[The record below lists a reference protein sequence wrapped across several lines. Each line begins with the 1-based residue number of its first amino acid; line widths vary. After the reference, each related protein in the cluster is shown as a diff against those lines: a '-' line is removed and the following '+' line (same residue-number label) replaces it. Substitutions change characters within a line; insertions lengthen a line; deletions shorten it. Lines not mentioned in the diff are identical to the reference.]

1 MKRISSRHVII
12 ASVLASILF
21 LAINI
26 FLIVKEDSK
35 ADRIAYIDD
44 WEQSKNQDIK
54 ESYTKE
60 AVVASIDEQ
69 PIYFDENQGK
79 FNQFLVKEGDEVTVG
94 TPLYEYQAEDVYA
107 EEARL
112 VAEIDR
118 VEQQIGAV
126 DDHIDELEAYKKTI
140 TITEEDSTAEKTAYY
155 NLDSQIYEK
164 NLEAETLENELTML
178 ENQLQFLGEQPSSVT
193 VQSSFSGVVKEV
205 NTSLTSPLMIIS
217 SDQVKINGELALKE
231 RKETEIGMRTV
242 VSSSYIDEP
251 LDGSISHLSKLPKTD
266 ADVDSESI
274 YTFDTILDEVQE
286 DLLIGT
292 PVNVEIV
299 TEEVADAV
307 SLPTKILRDN
317 SVLVLTN
324 TGKLEH
330 RNITRGIEGEGKTQI
345 EDGLTDGEF
354 IVTKSFPNEVHGSPA
369 AVSFQEEDL
378 NREIFSVL
386 ENKEIG
392 RYLLK
397 GLITR

>member
-1 MKRISSRHVII
+1 MKRISSRQIII
-12 ASVLASILF
+12 ASVIASFLF
-21 LAINI
+21 LSINI

-35 ADRIAYIDD
+35 ANRIAYINNWD
-44 WEQSKNQDIK
+44 QSENQDII
-54 ESYTKE
+54 ESYKKE
-60 AVVASIDEQ
+60 AIVESIDEQ

-94 TPLYEYQAEDVYA
+94 SALYEYQAEDVYA

-112 VAEIDR
+112 VAEMDR
-118 VEQQIGAV
+118 LEQQIDAV

-164 NLEAETLENELTML
+164 NLEAETLENELNML
-178 ENQLQFLGEQPSSVT
+178 ENQLQFLEEQPSNVT

-217 SDQVKINGELALKE
+217 SDQVKINGELVLKE
-231 RKETEIGMRTV
+231 RKQTEIGMRTV
-242 VSSSYIDEP
+242 VSSSYLDKP
-251 LDGSISHLSKLPKTD
+251 LDGSISHLSQLPKRD

-274 YTFDTILDEVQE
+274 YTFDAVLDEVQE

-292 PVNVEIV
+292 PVTVEIV

-307 SLPTKILRDN
+307 SLPTKILRN
-317 SVLVLTN
+317 NHVLVLTN
-324 TGKLEH
+324 TGKLER

-345 EDGLTDGEF
+345 EDGLTSGEY
-354 IVTKSFPNEVHGSPA
+354 IVTKSFPNEVQGSPA
-369 AVSFQEEDL
+369 AVSLQGEDL
-378 NREIFSVL
+378 SRRTFTVL
-386 ENKEIG
+386 ENQEIV